1 MPLKAVV
8 TNDEY
13 DGLDEARQADYKA
26 AQGGESWIL
35 DVEGVDDHP
44 TVKGLAATLRKYKE
58 ISPSATTLKKT
69 LTELEALKS
78 VWVDEHGQALDPD
91 ITRDALKKLAEL
103 ESGDG
108 KVDVEAR
115 IKAAQAVVE
124 KRFEKILNDRA
135 TENQALLEQV
145 GGRDAY
151 IESLIVKREIDEGLK
166 HIGVIEDLRPGARAL
181 IMMDHGPKVERTV
194 DEETGK
200 VNYAGVIKTDVGEV
214 SIPDFFAR
222 WATENAAQ
230 SFLPPSGNQGT
241 GSFTADGVG
250 TKRRINPW
258 MKDTFNL
265 TEQGR
270 ITKENPTL
278 AKTLASAAGVK
289 LVLTQ

>member
-8 TNDEY
+8 TNDDY
-13 DGLDEARQADYKA
+13 DGLNEARQADYRA
-26 AQGGESWIL
+26 AQGGENWIL
-35 DVEGVDDHP
+35 DIEGVDDHP

-58 ISPSATTLKKT
+58 ISPSATALKKT
-69 LTELEALKS
+69 LTDLEALKGL
-78 VWVDEHGQALDPD
+78 WVDEHGQALDPD

-115 IKAAQAVVE
+115 IKAAQTVVE
-124 KRFEKILNDRA
+124 KRFEKMLADKT

-145 GGRDAY
+145 GGRDTY
-151 IESLIVKREIDEGLK
+151 IESLIVKREIEEGLK
-166 HIGVIEDLRPGARAL
+166 HIGVIEDLRHGARSL
-181 IMMDHGPKVERTV
+181 IMMDYGPKVERTV

-200 VNYAGVIKTDVGEV
+200 VSYAGVIRTDVGEV

-222 WATENAAQ
+222 WATEEQAQ
-230 SFLPPSGNQGT
+230 PFLPPSGNQGT
-241 GSFTADGVG
+241 RSFTEDGKG

-270 ITKENPTL
+270 IHKENPTL

-289 LVLTQ
+289 LDLS